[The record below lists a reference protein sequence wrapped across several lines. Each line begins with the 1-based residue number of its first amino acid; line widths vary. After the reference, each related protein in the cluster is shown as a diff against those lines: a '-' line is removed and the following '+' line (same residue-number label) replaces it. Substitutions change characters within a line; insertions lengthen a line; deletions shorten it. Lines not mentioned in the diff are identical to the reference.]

1 MVIKS
6 RAPVRIDFAGAWT
19 DVSYFADAFGG
30 ATLNAAI
37 AFHVHGSL
45 DAHEEEVGIAGTLV
59 SGPSG
64 KYRAVG
70 DVGLRVQYESTIP
83 AGSGLGTSATLNV
96 VWLSLVRRLPVAADE
111 DRMQIA
117 ALAYDIEKVL
127 GIIGGK
133 QDQYASAMGGI
144 NLFEFDADDVRCH
157 RLDLPNETVQALE
170 ARLVL
175 CYTGKPRLSSNIH
188 QHVWG
193 NFRAGRQEAVSA
205 LFTLRDS
212 AYEAKAVLEA
222 GDIEALGPILT
233 SQRDCMIALHPST
246 TNKMIEEL
254 FELAEPHI
262 LGGKPCGAGGGG
274 CLLFL
279 TRSPEDRKTLVA
291 ELLRRRLTLL
301 DLKFDFEGLVVTEG
315 ETATNTTS

>member
-1 MVIKS
+1 MLIKS
-6 RAPVRIDFAGAWT
+6 RAPVRVDFAGAWT

-37 AFHVHGSL
+37 QFHVRGSL
-45 DAHEEEVGIAGTLV
+45 DAHEDEQGVAGKLV

-64 KYRAVG
+64 KYKAIS
-70 DVGLRVQYESTIP
+70 DVGMRVQYESTIP

-96 VWLSLVRRLPVAADE
+96 VWLSLVRRSPVTCDE

-144 NLFEFDADDVRCH
+144 NLFEFNGDQVRCH
-157 RLDLPNETVQALE
+157 RLSLPPESVRALE
-170 ARLVL
+170 ESLVL
-175 CYTGKPRLSSNIH
+175 CYTGRSRLSSNIH
-188 QHVWG
+188 EHVWG
-193 NFRAGRQEAVSA
+193 NFRAGRRETVDA

-212 AYEAKAVLEA
+212 AYQAKEVLES
-222 GDIEALGPILT
+222 GDIEALGPILST
-233 SQRDCMIALHPST
+233 QRECMKALHHST
-246 TNKMIEEL
+246 TNEMIEEL
-254 FELAEPHI
+254 FEAAAPYI

-274 CLLFL
+274 CLLFMAKSA
-279 TRSPEDRKTLVA
+279 RDREALVS
-291 ELLRRRLTLL
+291 ELSRRRLTLL
-301 DLKFDFEGLVVTEG
+301 DLKFDFEGLVVTQQ
-315 ETATNTTS
+315 